1 MVNYDSMI
9 VFTKA
14 FLFVCLFP
22 WMRIK
27 NVGKGDAMT
36 QRCLTGP

>member
-1 MVNYDSMI
+1 MLNYDSMI

-14 FLFVCLFP
+14 FCLFP

-27 NVGKGDAMT
+27 NVGKGDTMS
-36 QRCLTGP
+36 QKCLTGP